1 LNYQKLKKNKPKT
14 NQKMAEKIAK
24 VIESMQQLM
33 NQWEKPLPEIQR
45 VFEIMSDM
53 DREDYE
59 GIDKNA

>member
-1 LNYQKLKKNKPKT
+1 
-14 NQKMAEKIAK
+14 MAEKIAK